1 MDTAVRIIPN
11 HKGDLIHEY
20 IDYKGFGYV
29 TLVSN
34 EVANE
39 DRFNSLYKQRKF
51 VLNDSL
57 ESLQDLISKT
67 VEDNIVPGRLV
78 VKEFREKEIPNAY
91 FERINKKMLYE
102 DAIKPFLK
110 DVEFGLN
117 VNGQEFIFKS
127 PETTFSKFS
136 EKNYPKNEG
145 QRIIRFIDYDRT
157 GEEQDIILTFD
168 KLELPKF
175 TPITLDTIQVTK
187 KKDTSSVKE
196 NKEVILDQ
204 NLNSSTKKV
213 ATEES
218 QPLSTT
224 AKISVKRHDDKL
236 KASKT
241 SRFEK
246 SFGEILAPLLVIA
259 YIAYII
265 IENDRIAR
273 MEGSSLWEQLLLLF
287 AAIGI
292 YAIYKAFKK

>member
-39 DRFNSLYKQRKF
+39 DRLNSLYKQRKF

-78 VKEFREKEIPNAY
+78 VKEFREKEIPKKY
-91 FERINKKMLYE
+91 EERLNKKMVYE
-102 DAIKPFLK
+102 DSLKPYIKDF
-110 DVEFGLN
+110 DFVGLESLN
-117 VNGQEFIFKS
+117 SGTFPEIF
-127 PETTFSKFS
+127 
-136 EKNYPKNEG
+136 KNYPKNQG
-145 QRIIRFIDYDRT
+145 QRILRFIDYDFT
-157 GEEQDIILTFD
+157 GEEQDIILSFD
-168 KLELPKF
+168 KVELPKF
-175 TPITLDTIQVTK
+175 TPITLDTIQATK

-224 AKISVKRHDDKL
+224 AKISVKRNDDKL

-273 MEGSSLWEQLLLLF
+273 MEGSSLVEQVMLF
-287 AAIGI
+287 FALIGI
-292 YAIYKAFKK
+292 YVIYKFFKK

>member
-20 IDYKGFGYV
+20 SDYKGFGYV

-67 VEDNIVPGRLV
+67 VEDNIIPGRLV
-78 VKEFREKEIPNAY
+78 VKEFREKEIPKVY

-110 DVEFGLN
+110 DFEFGLN
-117 VNGQEFIFKS
+117 VNGQEFSSES
-127 PETTFSKFS
+127 PKTTFSKFS
-136 EKNYPKNEG
+136 EKYYPKNQG

-157 GEEQDIILTFD
+157 GEGQDIILSFD
-168 KLELPKF
+168 KVELPKF
-175 TPITLDTIQVTK
+175 TPITLDTIQATNIK
-187 KKDTSSVKE
+187 NTSSVKE
-196 NKEVILDQ
+196 NKEDNLDQ
-204 NLNSSTKKV
+204 KLNSSPKKV
-213 ATEES
+213 DIEKG
-218 QPLSTT
+218 QPINTT
-224 AKISVKRHDDKL
+224 PKIRVQSNDDDL
-236 KASKT
+236 KARKT
-241 SRFEK
+241 GKFEK
-246 SFGEILAPLLVIA
+246 SLGAILFPLIVIA
-259 YIAYII
+259 YIGYII